1 VTSPKYFVF
10 AYKGTMIINSQNH
23 IIYAVSF
30 EKTPC
35 YNDKY
40 TKISKDWILNVD
52 ISKQL
57 RMA

>member
-1 VTSPKYFVF
+1 
-10 AYKGTMIINSQNH
+10 MIINSQNH